1 VVSLPSSEGGRRRI
15 TPRAACRVVG
25 LALLLVA
32 LLTPL
37 LPASVLA
44 APGSTNA
51 TTGTTPAPNDPAA
64 AGDPANPDT
73 TVITAPLFSGSDEQQ
88 KALEEVKRKAEE
100 AQRQA
105 QQITELAGSIP
116 GGLSQAEEAQRRAAE
131 VQRRV
136 DEMEALS
143 QEITTKQQ
151 EVIRVAA
158 EIQVMDDEL
167 AGVVEEYNRR
177 MIELEEAKAEADGL
191 RRELSLAEK
200 QLETLEAILEERVIG
215 AYKSDSSPL
224 ELLLDT
230 TDVQDLIKRM
240 SFLITLAQDDQERVS
255 EASSLRSR
263 VDRLLDELSRKIYDV
278 TVASE
283 RLDEQRRM
291 IEGKMAE
298 RQAYLDTLNVEI
310 RELVNQQLD
319 VARNVMPADFNL
331 AAFLTSDGNAVVKTA
346 LKYLG
351 VPYVWGGET
360 TSGFDCSGLTL
371 YVFRQHGVYLPHY
384 SGYQAMMGYGVPLDT
399 PAAGDLVFFGRPV
412 HHVGIYMGND
422 MYVHA
427 PRTGDVVKISRLS
440 ARNDLS
446 HVRRFTFAPATDSLA
461 MGLEQAST
469 ATPAQTQAP

>member
-1 VVSLPSSEGGRRRI
+1 MTL
-15 TPRAACRVVG
+15 RAVCRVVVF
-25 LALLLVA
+25 ALLIAA

-37 LPASVLA
+37 LAVPALA
-44 APGSTNA
+44 APGSTTP
-51 TTGTTPAPNDPAA
+51 TTVTALAGNGSAV

-73 TVITAPLFSGSDEQQ
+73 TVITAPLFADSADQQ
-88 KALEEVKRKAEE
+88 KALAEAKRKAEE

-105 QQITELAGSIP
+105 QQIAELAGSVP
-116 GGLSQAEEAQRRAAE
+116 GGSQADEAQRRAAE
-131 VQRRV
+131 VQKRV

-143 QEITTKQQ
+143 REITAKQQ
-151 EVIRVAA
+151 QVIRVAA

-177 MIELEEAKAEADGL
+177 MIELEEVKAEADSL
-191 RRELSLAEK
+191 RRELSLAET
-200 QLETLEAILEERVIG
+200 QLETLESILEERVIG

-240 SFLITLAQDDQERVS
+240 SFLITVVQDDQERVS

-283 RLDEQRRM
+283 RLEEQRRV

-298 RQAYLDTLNVEI
+298 RQAYLDTLNAEI
-310 RELVNQQLD
+310 RGLVDQQLD

-360 TSGFDCSGLTL
+360 PSGFDCSGLTL

-384 SGYQAMMGYGVPLDT
+384 SGYQAMMGYGVPLNA
-399 PAAGDLVFFGRPV
+399 PEAGDLVFFGRPV

-446 HVRRFTFAPATDSLA
+446 HVRRFTFAPAAGSLA
-461 MGLEQAST
+461 GGT
-469 ATPAQTQAP
+469 AEPGTAVPAQTQAP